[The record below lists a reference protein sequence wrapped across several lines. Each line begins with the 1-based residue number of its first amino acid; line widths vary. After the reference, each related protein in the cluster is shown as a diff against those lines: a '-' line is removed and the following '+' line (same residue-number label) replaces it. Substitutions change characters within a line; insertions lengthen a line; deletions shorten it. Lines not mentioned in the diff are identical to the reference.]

1 MSNEELILK
10 KLEEMA
16 GELKE
21 SREDWA
27 QIKVNQAYQEGN
39 LKVLAAKFDDYIADA
54 RERKADTNERWK
66 IGGIIASGS
75 LAIISII
82 LSLFK

>member
-1 MSNEELILK
+1 MTNEELILK

-21 SREDWA
+21 VREDQV
-27 QIKVNQAYQEGN
+27 QIKVNQAHHEGN

-66 IGGIIASGS
+66 IGGIIAAGC
-75 LAIISII
+75 LAILSII

>member
-1 MSNEELILK
+1 MTNEELILK

-27 QIKVNQAYQEGN
+27 QIKVNQAHQEGN
-39 LKVLAAKFDDYIADA
+39 LKVLAAKFDDYIAGA

-66 IGGIIASGS
+66 IGGIIAGC
-75 LAIISII
+75 LAILSII
-82 LSLFK
+82 LSLLK

>member
-1 MSNEELILK
+1 MTNEELILK

-21 SREDWA
+21 VREDQV
-27 QIKVNQAYQEGN
+27 QIKVNQAHQEGN
-39 LKVLAAKFDDYIADA
+39 LKVLAAKFDDYIAGA

-66 IGGIIASGS
+66 IGGIIASGC
-75 LAIISII
+75 LAILSII

>member
-10 KLEEMA
+10 KLEEVTV
-16 GELKE
+16 ELKE
-21 SREDWA
+21 AREDWA
-27 QIKVNQAYQEGN
+27 QIKVNQAHHEGN

-66 IGGIIASGS
+66 IGGIIAAGC
-75 LAIISII
+75 LAILSII